1 MKNGRQRKILEIIRK
16 YNVET
21 QEDLIGRLKEAG
33 YSVTQATVSRDIRA
47 LRLAKITDG
56 AGGYKYA
63 ESGGENAVNSDRF
76 MTLFSE
82 NVASVARGQNIVC
95 VKCLTGMAQ
104 AVCAAFDR
112 LSRENIIGTLA
123 GEDTI
128 FVLCRTERD
137 AETLTEEMQKLLM
150 R

>member
-63 ESGGENAVNSDRF
+63 DRF
-76 MTLFSE
+76 LTLFSE